1 MAWGK
6 ALAVFALMRRR
17 VSNRVGS
24 AFLGL
29 VGFGLLGLTIAAA
42 HCGGTATPA
51 AKTTL
56 TSADCV
62 RDCEYAER
70 TCKTTCVP
78 DNDEAMNRC
87 DLRCNETEARCQADC
102 R

>member
-1 MAWGK
+1 
-6 ALAVFALMRRR
+6 VFVVMRRR
-17 VSNRVGS
+17 VSKKLGS

-29 VGFGLLGLTIAAA
+29 VGLGLLALTMAAA
-42 HCGGTATPA
+42 HCGGGNVTPA

-62 RDCEYAER
+62 RGCDDGER
-70 TCKTTCVP
+70 NCKTTCVP
-78 DNDEAMNRC
+78 DNDEASNRC
-87 DLRCNETEARCQADC
+87 DLRCNEQQARCQADC

>member
-1 MAWGK
+1 
-6 ALAVFALMRRR
+6 MRRS
-17 VSNRVGS
+17 VSKKIGS
-24 AFLGL
+24 MFLGF

-62 RDCEYAER
+62 RDCDNEER
-70 TCKTTCVP
+70 TCKTDCVP
-78 DNDEAMNRC
+78 DNDESSNRC
-87 DLRCNETEARCQADC
+87 DLRCNERQARCQANC